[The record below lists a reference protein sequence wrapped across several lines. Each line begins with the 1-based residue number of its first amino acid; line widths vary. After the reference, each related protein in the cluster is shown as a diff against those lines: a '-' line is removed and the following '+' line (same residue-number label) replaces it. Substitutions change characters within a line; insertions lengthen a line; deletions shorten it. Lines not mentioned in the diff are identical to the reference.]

1 MQSAST
7 SVTSSTLPTS
17 PSSAAAVATV
27 KMVSSVSNK
36 LVTNVPH
43 QDLDDSYT
51 VILIKSFAAGG
62 LAGMISK
69 TTIAPLDRIK
79 ILLQGHNSHYANYG
93 VISGLRQ
100 VIKKE
105 GLAGWYKGN
114 GAMMIRVFPYAATQ
128 FVSFDFYKKAF
139 TPYFQK
145 DSHLFKLFAGSAA
158 GINAVV
164 VTYPLDLVRARLAF
178 VVKPK
183 TNELITSNNIVKSP
197 GVLSTLIDIGKNEG
211 GIKGLYRGL
220 TPTLCHVIPYAGLN
234 FYCFERVKSFFLTK
248 SPDYFG
254 ERKNNQ
260 VVLSVPGKLIAGG
273 IAGSVAQTIAYPF
286 DVCRRRMQL
295 SFISEETKKYSR
307 GVISTLTLVYKE
319 HGISR
324 GLFRGMTANYIRA
337 APMISVNFAAYELI
351 KQSLGLK
358 TGIDIKT

>member
-1 MQSAST
+1 MQSAT
-7 SVTSSTLPTS
+7 ASVASPALPAS
-17 PSSAAAVATV
+17 PSSAAAATV
-27 KMVSSVSNK
+27 KMVSSVSSK
-36 LVTNVPH
+36 LTANSVPQNV
-43 QDLDDSYT
+43 DDSYS
-51 VILIKSFAAGG
+51 VILVKSFAAGG

-128 FVSFDFYKKAF
+128 FVSFDFYKKTF
-139 TPYFQK
+139 SPYFQK

-164 VTYPLDLVRARLAF
+164 FTYPLDLVRARLAF

-183 TNELITSNNIVKSP
+183 AGDVATSGAVKSP
-197 GVLSTLIDIGKNEG
+197 GVLSTLVSIGKNEG

-234 FYCFERVKSFFLTK
+234 FYWFERVKSFFLTNC
-248 SPDYFG
+248 PDYFG
-254 ERKNNQ
+254 ERKGNQ

-273 IAGSVAQTIAYPF
+273 IAGSVAQTFAYPL

-295 SFISEETKKYSR
+295 SFMSEETKKYSR
-307 GVISTLTLVYKE
+307 GVISTLVMVYRE
-319 HGISR
+319 HGVSR